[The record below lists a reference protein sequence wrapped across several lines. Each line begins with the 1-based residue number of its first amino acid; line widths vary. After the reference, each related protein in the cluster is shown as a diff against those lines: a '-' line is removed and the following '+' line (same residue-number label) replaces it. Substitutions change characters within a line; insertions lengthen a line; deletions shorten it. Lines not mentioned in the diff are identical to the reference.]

1 MNPKAQQWMKLS
13 QWLRQ
18 RHQQVR
24 RSGQMGASIP
34 TAKLPEFDDQELQT
48 FVQDNDIAE
57 ADAASLNRLHIA
69 AAYQALLQAPASET
83 EILRTLGFDK
93 DRSRQDALFAHASEY
108 TRWVED
114 EANREA
120 SLYQGAGKR
129 GRWLQVIGLAFMLML
144 IGAGTWGYF
153 TYKGWQRYLDNPAG
167 TQKGEVKLVIPRGAS
182 TEKVADLLQETGV
195 LTEKTKFYVLV
206 RYHHYLKNLFPDL
219 ARIGRIRLRAGT
231 YKISTSLT
239 PQQILAILRK
249 GPKRES
255 IRVTIP
261 EGFNVFKI
269 AARLQKKG
277 ICRKDDFLRL
287 ALNPDY
293 SQKMLGWEAPRLEGY
308 LYPDTYRFYKN
319 TPPAKVISKM
329 VQRFKGVFT
338 PAFKQK
344 AKALDWSIHQTVTMA
359 SIVEKETGQARERPK
374 ISSVFHNR
382 LRRKWKLETD
392 PTVIYGLL
400 PNFNGNITQKD
411 LHNPHPYNTYK
422 HRGLP
427 PGPIASPGLAA
438 IRAALYP
445 LKTRYMFFVSKND
458 GTHIFSRTGREHRKW
473 VNVYQKKRKRKKRR

>member
-1 MNPKAQQWMKLS
+1 MNPKAQQWVKLS

-24 RSGQMGASIP
+24 RAGQMGASIP
-34 TAKLPEFDDQELQT
+34 AAKLPEFSDPELQT
-48 FVQDNDIAE
+48 YVKENGVAD
-57 ADAASLNRLHIA
+57 ADAASLNKLHIA
-69 AAYQALLQAPASET
+69 TAYQAILQAPASEA
-83 EILRTLGFDK
+83 EVMKTLGFSTDK
-93 DRSRQDALFAHASEY
+93 SRQDALYAHAAEY

-114 EANREA
+114 EAGRE
-120 SLYQGAGKR
+120 SDLLQGAGRR
-129 GRWLQVIGLAFMLML
+129 GRWLQVVGLAFMLIL
-144 IGAGTWGYF
+144 LGAGTWGYF
-153 TYKGWQRYLDNPAG
+153 TYKSWQRYLDNPAG
-167 TQKGEVKLVIPRGAS
+167 AQKGMVKLTIPRGAS
-182 TEKVADLLQETGV
+182 TETVADLLQETGV
-195 LTEKTKFYVLV
+195 LSEKTKFYVLV
-206 RYHHYLKNLFPDL
+206 RYHHYLKNFFPDL
-219 ARIGRIRLRAGT
+219 QRLGRIRLRAGT

-239 PQQILAILRK
+239 PQQILAVLRK

-261 EGFNVFKI
+261 EGFNIFKI
-269 AARLQKKG
+269 AARLEKKG
-277 ICRKDDFLRL
+277 ICREVDFLRL
-287 ALNPDY
+287 ALNADY
-293 SQKMLGWEAPRLEGY
+293 SQKVLGWEAPRLEGY

-319 TPPAKVISKM
+319 TPPAQVISKM
-329 VQRFKGVFT
+329 VKRFKSVFT
-338 PAFKQK
+338 PTFKRR
-344 AKALDWSIHQTVTMA
+344 AAALNWTVHQAVTMA

-427 PGPIASPGLAA
+427 PGPIASPGQAA
-438 IRAALYP
+438 LRAALYP

-473 VNVYQKKRKRKKRR
+473 VEVYQKKK